1 MALPLVLP
9 IIFVVLFCG
18 VYVALLAVNAVFALV
33 NGYQRRPPRLLISPR
48 GMTIVSGVLAT
59 LICIWFLCRIDGSST

>member
-1 MALPLVLP
+1 VLP

-18 VYVALLAVNAVFALV
+18 AYVALLAVNVVFALV